1 MEQYRVLKEETQ
13 VADVYNDGF
22 PFPSYNSS
30 DVITI
35 KRYLVQVRGFLF
47 WHTVKSFKKIL
58 PAARLLKHLRE
69 INKKYND

>member
-1 MEQYRVLKEETQ
+1 MEQYRVVKEETQ

>member
-1 MEQYRVLKEETQ
+1 MEQYRVVKDETQ

-22 PFPSYNSS
+22 PFPSYDSS

-58 PAARLLKHLRE
+58 PAARLLRHLRNLKE
-69 INKKYND
+69 E

>member
-1 MEQYRVLKEETQ
+1 MEKYRVVKEEAQ
-13 VADVYNDGF
+13 VADVYKDGF

-58 PAARLLKHLRE
+58 PAARLLKHLRNLKE
-69 INKKYND
+69 E

>member
-1 MEQYRVLKEETQ
+1 MEQYRVVKEETQ

-47 WHTVKSFKKIL
+47 WHIVKSFKKIL
-58 PAARLLKHLRE
+58 PAARLLRHLRNLKE
-69 INKKYND
+69 E

>member
-1 MEQYRVLKEETQ
+1 MEQYRVVKEETQ
-13 VADVYNDGF
+13 VADVYNDGY

-58 PAARLLKHLRE
+58 PAARLLRHLRNLKE
-69 INKKYND
+69 E

>member
-1 MEQYRVLKEETQ
+1 MKQYRVVKDETQ

-22 PFPSYNSS
+22 PFPSYDSS

-58 PAARLLKHLRE
+58 PAARLLRHLRNLKE
-69 INKKYND
+69 E